1 MNKIC
6 KKLKINFDSEICLG
20 IKPNQ
25 LLIDHLNYKLAT
37 PCSHKNNHIHNE
49 MASMQ
54 LFDMNI
60 LLGMHTTWREQK
72 TLVIRSLVE
81 RNILGPEEAKR
92 LLHKNVGIKGFRLDE
107 DCTIRKTYLQGTDS
121 KFI

>member
-1 MNKIC
+1 
-6 KKLKINFDSEICLG
+6 
-20 IKPNQ
+20 
-25 LLIDHLNYKLAT
+25 
-37 PCSHKNNHIHNE
+37 
-49 MASMQ
+49 MQ

-81 RNILGPEEAKR
+81 RNILEPEEAKR

-107 DCTIRKTYLQGTDS
+107 DCTIRKTYLQGTAS
-121 KFI
+121 KFIEKFEAEYFGHVYGKAFK